1 MFLRFAVQSLNKP
14 FFSMLP
20 NYELKKF
27 TKNGPLKISSSFK
40 TLVFVVIRS
49 LSRSFVQKLNLK
61 KILTQVDPVF
71 LFLGP
76 YKINHKIGHFWPFCF
91 TIGLTNLPKTAIESL
106 KRDHFAFLELA
117 FPPLFKSLSIFNVRF
132 LSLFKPF

>member
-1 MFLRFAVQSLNKP
+1 
-14 FFSMLP
+14 MLP

-76 YKINHKIGHFWPFCF
+76 YKINHKIGHF
-91 TIGLTNLPKTAIESL
+91 
-106 KRDHFAFLELA
+106 
-117 FPPLFKSLSIFNVRF
+117 
-132 LSLFKPF
+132 